1 MGTINTTINVGFD
14 MDKNG
19 YNKLMDSLQKVQ
31 NLTAKS
37 MDGKKISKEF
47 QEASK
52 AAGDL
57 KNILNNSWDSKLNQ
71 INLTKLNSELK
82 KAQMSASDFYNKIA
96 KGGQA
101 GVAGA
106 DAFARSIL
114 NANTQ
119 LRQSNQLL
127 DKMAVTFKNTVRY
140 GISSSIF
147 NTFTNSI
154 QKAYNYTKNLDTSL
168 NDIRIVSGQ
177 SAEQM
182 AQFAISANRAAQ
194 ALGKTTLDYT
204 KAATIYYQQGLPA
217 DEIEARTQATLKAA
231 NVTGQSAQEVSEQLT
246 AVWEGYNI
254 PLEQTEEAVD
264 KLAAVAAHSASDL
277 EELSTGMS
285 KVASAANL
293 MGVDIDQLNAQM
305 STIISVTRQAPE
317 SVGTAL
323 RTIYARIADIKAGL
337 DDETSLGNYS
347 GKMAKLGIN
356 VLDASGELRKMG
368 DVIEEVGSKWTQMS
382 EEQRIS
388 LAQTMA
394 GTRQYNNLL
403 TLFNNWDKYQNALE
417 ISKNS
422 AGELQKQQDIY
433 MESTEAHLQQLQA
446 EAEKTYNILFDQET
460 VRGFADVA
468 KTALG
473 EFNGYLKGIGGGGSA
488 ILNLGAQIANLY
500 RKQIGDSLVRSVENV
515 KILIDETL
523 NGGKQIENMKNAIK
537 ESRAQQLERQADIEE
552 KPYLEEY
559 AKATREHTDEQTE
572 IVTQAWAARK
582 GITNE
587 QLKEIQNEAALLSQL
602 KDEVAYNEALI
613 KHGKTE
619 YGVNTSEEA
628 KHAVSQQENALK
640 TSLDLK
646 AKMVQLES
654 KLLTLR
660 GESEE
665 KQRIENELQATAKEM
680 VSKQVEQEAL
690 LDKENIQMAT
700 ELAEKA
706 QKEKLDQQDIE
717 NIKVTQNDLIREQN
731 KNLKETQEIAEAIR
745 QEEAGIT
752 DEKRNQINQTKK
764 DVGDKLGDA
773 KNRSSAASA
782 VQIATA
788 TIQGL
793 TAITGALGTL
803 SDANSSAADKANAA
817 WAGVFGTGS
826 AIANA
831 LLPGSGFLVQG
842 IGEVIKVSLKAA
854 GVWEDIENT
863 FKSSKELLEEIN
875 ENAEKF
881 SSEMKKQ
888 VNETKNVDE
897 NIKSLEEMRDRFTYL
912 QNLAEKGLL
921 TDDLRTE
928 YESYLTKVQEYNK
941 NIIISYDKQG
951 NMITKNNNA
960 LDETIKKLKQQND
973 ETKKFLYTGENWTNF
988 EKQQNDDYNKK
999 QEAWRK
1005 YGIEN
1010 EKKLFDAVKHRASSS
1025 MAPVMDAPFVSSLE
1039 SLGISVGTWERD
1051 IQNLDAWKEN
1061 ALATARDKD
1070 PDYYNY
1076 YKEEIEKYYKV
1087 LQKIAGEYE
1096 QKKAET
1102 IGALGIDSNFLIN
1115 NLKSDPSQSTNYN
1128 KLAETIGE
1136 SDLDNIYNGYL
1147 SGLDLSSEEFQEG
1160 GKFSIEKVRDSLRSF
1175 NASLL
1180 NLFTNAENGQQ
1191 LQEFYKNIQDL
1202 KQKSGEL
1209 TSQQYEERMRKA
1221 VSDFIKTLSKE
1232 QFEEYKGQLAA
1243 MFGLDSVSAMWN
1255 DEANTVTL
1263 GANGGNIVTSGEAK
1277 ARQAAQIIAET
1288 NVGDKGDKKAF
1299 AENIEQYLQNSLSEV
1314 DLSKLDITKLSKDF
1328 NTLLYNA
1335 IDPNT
1340 GALREGLSMESVLQ
1354 DAIDLQTNF
1363 ESTPDRKAYNA
1374 VQNLGDVSKYDLDT
1388 DDLKGYTKHLME
1400 MADASK
1406 ELADGL
1412 KDDADAAA
1420 VVAKATMRMNN
1431 GIKDLADNWKDW
1443 KDILTKSS
1451 KSSEEYYEA
1460 LDKTKEAA
1468 ANLLDVDKESINS
1481 DFITNPERMK
1491 ELEKAA
1497 KGDAAAINSL
1507 RDAYAD
1513 DMLVRINVE
1522 NGLDED
1528 LKNKLS
1534 NDLNTLQGQLN
1545 SLEIGPIGDDKF
1557 KQACQDMIEA
1567 AGMTKEQAE
1576 KMFDAMGVDVK
1587 FEKDIKDVEQQ
1598 VPRYV
1603 TKRNITKWENGQPV
1617 EWEESSYQDGVDT
1630 FTGKAESFAMATN
1643 GKTPKIESLTK
1654 KNTGGMNNYSSDN
1667 KGGGGPGKSKKSGSG
1682 AKSSKKGPNKDEL
1695 DRYQLVNVQL
1705 KEISKE
1711 LTKLDK
1717 QKNKL
1722 LGGNLVKN
1730 LNQQIK
1736 LLNDQIDVTEA
1747 KLKIAEKERA
1757 EKAKILSGYGAKF
1770 DAQGNVYNYETIFK
1784 QEQTRLNKVYDKYN
1798 KMSETQKK
1806 KYESTVKSAEE
1817 RFKKFND
1824 TISRYNTLNGDFI
1837 PGLEQDIID
1846 AQDKITEDL
1855 IEEFNM
1861 EIKVRLDLADAK
1873 KEWNEFTRK
1882 YLKGWKE
1889 NDVDKWASGVID
1901 DLSLLINGNEEE
1913 GFGGTLI
1920 EATNQLSKFQAEFE
1934 KITSE
1939 NKAGDWY
1946 RDNAAQFKEDW
1957 KDAIETAQEEY
1968 KRLQEAQDEMNEY
1981 FLQAMDLTQEKFDEQ
1996 LDNFEAINK
2005 QIEHNLSLID
2015 LLYGED
2021 SYDKI
2026 EEQQKASRDNS
2037 LEQLAYLKQQKDY
2050 YDSLLATLNE
2060 EDEAWQEAK
2069 DGAQAANEAL
2079 MEGLTNALE
2088 KAKEA
2093 FESGVAAVIKDMT
2106 DTLTNGKGFDLIN
2119 KQWELMNENSELE
2132 LDNINRMQGL
2142 QDIAKKYNDAINNT
2156 SNAKAQKELAEI
2168 RDKELEQLKEIDHLS
2183 QEDLERAEKKLEI
2196 AKAQIAL
2203 EDAQQNKTQMRLRR
2217 DSQGNYRYQFVAN
2230 EDQVNQA
2237 RDQLAAAYNSLYNF
2251 DKERA
2256 LQNNQEMI
2264 STTQQYFEEIA
2275 NLRIRYG
2282 DDEEKYKEE
2291 KRILDEQY
2299 NEKMAILEEHRLL
2312 NEKNLNESTFADLNN
2327 LYAQNANNYEL
2338 MTDAQKAAL
2347 NSFEAANQTAFDLIF
2362 GLETENTE
2370 AFRNMADEEKRVIEE
2385 ELIPQWN
2392 SGVDEMINK
2401 LADEG
2406 GFEQVATE
2414 IWNDITEKIKDY
2426 FEAIEAAEETS
2437 GRTFD
2442 ELLGSENNIIN
2453 QNKEWI
2459 ESNKD
2464 LIQTFIDMTGSV
2476 EEFYNELS
2484 KIIES
2489 YGDII
2494 EKSGDVIKTNQDL
2507 YDQFTTKEADSI
2519 RDTLGTE
2526 PTTGGTGAFNQ
2537 PVETTPTTTTKTTST
2552 KPSIPFDGTLPKGTQ
2567 LYNASGGKYNKT
2579 QAARTVTVTAAVGSR
2594 YQVWGSTF
2602 NPHTVYIDKNAIK
2615 YDTGGYTGEWGNGG
2629 RLALLHQKELVLN
2642 RKDTANMLN
2651 AVEVLRGITDNI
2663 GADLLGRMAN
2673 ITAGGFSSAVGGNA
2687 LEQNVHIEATFPGVK
2702 SSIEIQDAL
2711 NNLVN
2716 MAAQRAQTR

>member
-1 MGTINTTINVGFD
+1 MANT
-14 MDKNG
+14 
-19 YNKLMDSLQKVQ
+19 
-31 NLTAKS
+31 
-37 MDGKKISKEF
+37 
-47 QEASK
+47 
-52 AAGDL
+52 
-57 KNILNNSWDSKLNQ
+57 
-71 INLTKLNSELK
+71 TKLNIEVGMHANRQELDK
-82 KAQMSASDFYNKIA
+82 LNKDFDTLLRKIDSQIKTQTDPKIRKELNEQYQVIEKMATVYGKAFDNKTGQINIQKLTQEMQKAEVTVQQFYNNMA
-96 KGGQA
+96 KTGQI
-101 GVAGA
+101 GA
-106 DAFARSIL
+106 STYNQWANSIL
-114 NANTQ
+114 NANIQ
-119 LRQSNQLL
+119 LKQSNQLL
-127 DKMAVTFKNTVRY
+127 DRMAVTFKNTIRY

-147 NTFTNSI
+147 NNFTNSI
-154 QKAYNYTKNLDTSL
+154 QKAYNFTKNLDTSL
-168 NDIRIVSGQ
+168 NDIRIVSNQ

-182 AQFAISANRAAQ
+182 EKLAISANKAAQ
-194 ALGKTTLDYT
+194 ELGKTTLDYT
-204 KAATIYYQQGLPA
+204 KAATIYYQQGLSPK
-217 DEIEARTQATLKAA
+217 EIEARTEATLKAA

-246 AVWEGYNI
+246 AVWNGYQI
-254 PLEQTEEAVD
+254 PLEKTEEAVD
-264 KLAAVAAHSASDL
+264 KLAAVAAHSASNL

-293 MGVDIDQLNAQM
+293 MGVDLDQLNAQM

-337 DDETSLGNYS
+337 DDDVSLGNYS
-347 GKMAKLGIN
+347 GKMAKLGFN
-356 VLDASGELRKMG
+356 VLDASGNLKDMG
-368 DVIEEVGSKWTQMS
+368 DVIEEIGGRWQDLTK
-382 EEQRIS
+382 EQQIS

-403 TLFNNWDKYQNALE
+403 TLFNNWDKYTEALD
-417 ISKNS
+417 ISRNS

-433 MESTEAHLQQLQA
+433 MESTEAHLQQMQA
-446 EAEKTYNILFDQET
+446 EAEKTYSVLFNQEQAREFIDLVTGGLSTINKYLNGLNTGALGGVLGQLGTLGANLFSNQIASGISTGLENRRKDIQNLNTLELQEDILARGVRSSGKTEAEWAPEDEYFTNRKNLLDARKGLGVEQYQQLVDKSKEILATHEKIADQLEEWDNITEKLPGLEKQYKQQLDEIATLEAKKAKDAGSFSQEEENRLGILKTEAKEAIDLQQRLEELDTENINKYKDDQKAFENAVRLGNEQQRINDI
-460 VRGFADVA
+460 VRGTTALLGTWNNLQAGISIATDDSLSAWEKFQGLIGVAATQGMLFLTSADSLSRLLPSLVVQFGLLTKEEAADLTIKKLLSGETQLQIGLKLKKILIDKAEALGVKGLTMETSLYNIVLAITKALLMDVSGLGMLAVAAVVALTAAVVAGTAAFIDANTGVNYYNKRIEETTEKVNKAKEAYEELNSSIKSYSDA
-468 KTALG
+468 KTALDG
-473 EFNGYLKGIGGGGSA
+473 
-488 ILNLGAQIANLY
+488 
-500 RKQIGDSLVRSVENV
+500 
-515 KILIDETL
+515 
-523 NGGKQIENMKNAIK
+523 M
-537 ESRAQQLERQADIEE
+537 
-552 KPYLEEY
+552 
-559 AKATREHTDEQTE
+559 TE
-572 IVTQAWAARK
+572 
-582 GITNE
+582 G
-587 QLKEIQNEAALLSQL
+587 
-602 KDEVAYNEALI
+602 
-613 KHGKTE
+613 
-619 YGVNTSEEA
+619 
-628 KHAVSQQENALK
+628 
-640 TSLDLK
+640 
-646 AKMVQLES
+646 
-654 KLLTLR
+654 
-660 GESEE
+660 
-665 KQRIENELQATAKEM
+665 
-680 VSKQVEQEAL
+680 
-690 LDKENIQMAT
+690 
-700 ELAEKA
+700 
-706 QKEKLDQQDIE
+706 
-717 NIKVTQNDLIREQN
+717 
-731 KNLKETQEIAEAIR
+731 
-745 QEEAGIT
+745 
-752 DEKRNQINQTKK
+752 
-764 DVGDKLGDA
+764 
-773 KNRSSAASA
+773 
-782 VQIATA
+782 
-788 TIQGL
+788 TI
-793 TAITGALGTL
+793 
-803 SDANSSAADKANAA
+803 
-817 WAGVFGTGS
+817 
-826 AIANA
+826 
-831 LLPGSGFLVQG
+831 
-842 IGEVIKVSLKAA
+842 
-854 GVWEDIENT
+854 
-863 FKSSKELLEEIN
+863 
-875 ENAEKF
+875 
-881 SSEMKKQ
+881 
-888 VNETKNVDE
+888 
-897 NIKSLEEMRDRFTYL
+897 
-912 QNLAEKGLL
+912 
-921 TDDLRTE
+921 
-928 YESYLTKVQEYNK
+928 
-941 NIIISYDKQG
+941 
-951 NMITKNNNA
+951 
-960 LDETIKKLKQQND
+960 
-973 ETKKFLYTGENWTNF
+973 
-988 EKQQNDDYNKK
+988 
-999 QEAWRK
+999 
-1005 YGIEN
+1005 
-1010 EKKLFDAVKHRASSS
+1010 
-1025 MAPVMDAPFVSSLE
+1025 
-1039 SLGISVGTWERD
+1039 
-1051 IQNLDAWKEN
+1051 
-1061 ALATARDKD
+1061 
-1070 PDYYNY
+1070 
-1076 YKEEIEKYYKV
+1076 
-1087 LQKIAGEYE
+1087 
-1096 QKKAET
+1096 
-1102 IGALGIDSNFLIN
+1102 
-1115 NLKSDPSQSTNYN
+1115 
-1128 KLAETIGE
+1128 
-1136 SDLDNIYNGYL
+1136 
-1147 SGLDLSSEEFQEG
+1147 
-1160 GKFSIEKVRDSLRSF
+1160 
-1175 NASLL
+1175 
-1180 NLFTNAENGQQ
+1180 
-1191 LQEFYKNIQDL
+1191 
-1202 KQKSGEL
+1202 
-1209 TSQQYEERMRKA
+1209 
-1221 VSDFIKTLSKE
+1221 
-1232 QFEEYKGQLAA
+1232 
-1243 MFGLDSVSAMWN
+1243 
-1255 DEANTVTL
+1255 
-1263 GANGGNIVTSGEAK
+1263 
-1277 ARQAAQIIAET
+1277 
-1288 NVGDKGDKKAF
+1288 
-1299 AENIEQYLQNSLSEV
+1299 
-1314 DLSKLDITKLSKDF
+1314 
-1328 NTLLYNA
+1328 
-1335 IDPNT
+1335 
-1340 GALREGLSMESVLQ
+1340 
-1354 DAIDLQTNF
+1354 
-1363 ESTPDRKAYNA
+1363 
-1374 VQNLGDVSKYDLDT
+1374 
-1388 DDLKGYTKHLME
+1388 
-1400 MADASK
+1400 
-1406 ELADGL
+1406 
-1412 KDDADAAA
+1412 
-1420 VVAKATMRMNN
+1420 
-1431 GIKDLADNWKDW
+1431 
-1443 KDILTKSS
+1443 
-1451 KSSEEYYEA
+1451 EYYEA
-1460 LDKTKEAA
+1460 ILKANEAAQELIDTLGLLAGRDYSVSDNGLLQINEDVLKDRQFKAQQKIYQAQILNTQARIDRANYNRQEAINGLIGASEKKTGYTRKLTQQGAEDVLNNRDVQHGSLDKGWASKLYGDLYDNLVYEMINGVGHADLTEDVGQFRPVYLQAVEDAKSLKRQLADELIRGYASQAEIELYNTMTSEGKKAVQDYVSQYTRSKGNKNYAPLRNTTKDLTRMAYDVPFLGDFWKWGGETTAKLLNPSQSNALAITLLGGGTSTAKNTQDRAVKARRAEQMDYEYKPGALNFWGLGGIGEKWIEKSTGRDVTEEVNNWDADQIINEERLGTKYTDEAIKQIQDIYNKSLKA
-1468 ANLLDVDKESINS
+1468 SEKANLGTDSQKHIG
-1481 DFITNPERMK
+1481 
-1491 ELEKAA
+1491 AA
-1497 KGDAAAINSL
+1497 MMAMISGTDPTEIF
-1507 RDAYAD
+1507 
-1513 DMLVRINVE
+1513 
-1522 NGLDED
+1522 
-1528 LKNKLS
+1528 KL
-1534 NDLNTLQGQLN
+1534 
-1545 SLEIGPIGDDKF
+1545 
-1557 KQACQDMIEA
+1557 
-1567 AGMTKEQAE
+1567 
-1576 KMFDAMGVDVK
+1576 
-1587 FEKDIKDVEQQ
+1587 
-1598 VPRYV
+1598 
-1603 TKRNITKWENGQPV
+1603 
-1617 EWEESSYQDGVDT
+1617 
-1630 FTGKAESFAMATN
+1630 
-1643 GKTPKIESLTK
+1643 LTK
-1654 KNTGGMNNYSSDN
+1654 KDRSVLEDQINASEEIPSAETG
-1667 KGGGGPGKSKKSGSG
+1667 KGGLTENAKSKEEYLELLGNTSINESARAVSDMEAYNTTLADQAEQLGTTKKALELYGAAMVNADEITKETNTDNAEAIANSYKFNKAYNQGIKAYNNNIEALKKYTKAIKEKKNVDYETADAVAEIATELDNMGLKLSAKSIVKYANEIKKLFTGTEKEAQAAYEKLSKISQIDIFENMFGEKFAEKNKEAINTLVDDINNISIENPMAKTESEIGASLQKIIGDVDLTQKQLKQLEEGLGIKIPVTYDKEKAKELRLDENHFTTDSQVVEHFYDGDMPVWNPELNEGQGGWDKSHIEYSWTETTTPRTDDVLTPSWTELTVNKKSKKLGGNFAKADSTKPKGKKGSK
-1682 AKSSKKGPNKDEL
+1682 AKSSKKDPNKQEL

-1711 LTKLDK
+1711 LTRLDK
-1717 QKNKL
+1717 QKKKL

-1736 LLNDQIDVTEA
+1736 LLNDQITVTEA

-1757 EKAKILSGYGAKF
+1757 EKAKTLSGYGARF

-1784 QEQTRLNKVYDKYN
+1784 QEQARLNKVYAKYN

-1824 TISRYNTLNGDFI
+1824 TISRYNTLNSDMI
-1837 PGLEQDIID
+1837 PGLEQDKID
-1846 AQDKITEDL
+1846 AFDKITEDL

-1873 KEWNEFTRK
+1873 REWNEFTRK
-1882 YLKGWKE
+1882 YLKNWKE

-1901 DLSLLINGNEEE
+1901 DLSLLINGNKED

-1939 NKAGDWY
+1939 SKAGDWY
-1946 RDNAAQFKEDW
+1946 RDNATQFKEDW
-1957 KDAIETAQEEY
+1957 KDAIENAQEEY
-1968 KRLQEAQDEMNEY
+1968 KRLQEAQDKMNEY

-2037 LEQLAYLKQQKDY
+2037 IEQLAYLKQQKDY
-2050 YDSLLATLNE
+2050 YDDLLATLNE

-2079 MEGLTNALE
+2079 TEGLTNSLE
-2088 KAKEA
+2088 KAKET

-2106 DTLTNGKGFDLIN
+2106 DTLTNGKGFDLVN
-2119 KQWELMNENSELE
+2119 KQWELMNENSQLE

-2156 SNAKAQKELAEI
+2156 SNVKAQKELAEI

-2251 DKERA
+2251 DKQRA
-2256 LQNNQEMI
+2256 LKNNQEMI

-2437 GRTFD
+2437 GRTFE
-2442 ELLGSENNIIN
+2442 ELLGSENSIVN

-2507 YDQFTTKEADSI
+2507 YDQFTTEEADSI
-2519 RDTLGTE
+2519 RDTLGNQ
-2526 PTTGGTGAFNQ
+2526 PTSGGTGEFNQ
-2537 PVETTPTTTTKTTST
+2537 PVETTPTATTKTTST